1 MKKSLFV
8 WAAGLMALAACSNN
22 DDLLN
27 HETPDGKVI
36 VTATLPSD
44 APDSRVALTEDNTN
58 AGAPTIKVAWEETES
73 FSVIRGTE
81 NVTYSKTTE
90 GNTFTGDV
98 HTTTDGTYYGFYPT
112 TTATTISALP
122 YDFSAQTGALDA
134 TKTYMYA
141 VNATD
146 GKNYEFKHLTALV
159 KFTLSLP
166 DNVSGVTPSKVV
178 INSDKL
184 IPVGTVDL
192 TSDAVSYAK
201 TGNTGTS
208 ITITPSGG
216 TVSLSFYAYVNPMGA
231 SNTFVISMDG
241 NDGNYYSGALETSVA
256 IQAGYLYAASV
267 DMIKVEKGD
276 YAMKDGSFMKYEEG
290 ETLTDEQKANV
301 RGIVFWTTAET
312 TMEGRTTPAKLTDDV
327 IMAADFPNCTHG
339 LIVSLKDV
347 STSCP
352 WQSTYDK
359 VASWQDSDSFAA
371 ENKDKYKSI
380 ASVFGATDPI
390 NYILG
395 YQNTKLLKA
404 YNAQCA
410 DANKVLPVSSLDE
423 FSEGNPAPAHTTGWF
438 IPSVK
443 ELHMLCYKDVD
454 NVWDTYGT
462 DKVDTKNVI
471 NTSLNAVAGDS
482 FGGIYN
488 YYWSS
493 TERTEKDYAFGVRF
507 YNANVNSNNKE
518 DSTDY
523 VRAVCAF

>member
-27 HETPDGKVI
+27 HETPDGKVT

-58 AGAPTIKVAWEETES
+58 AESRTIKVVWETEES

-90 GNTFTGDV
+90 GNTFTGNV

-146 GKNYEFKHLTALV
+146 DKNYEFKHLTALV

-184 IPVGTVDL
+184 IPVGTVNL
-192 TSDAVSYAK
+192 TNDAVSYTK

-208 ITITPSGG
+208 ITITPSEG
-216 TVSLSFYAYVNPMGA
+216 TASLDFYAYVNPMEA

-241 NDGNYYSGALETSVA
+241 SDDNYYSGTLTTSVA
-256 IQAGYLYAASV
+256 IQAGYLYIAFV

-276 YAMKDGSFMKYEEG
+276 YAMKDGSFIKYDAENA
-290 ETLTDEQKANV
+290 LTDAQKANV
-301 RGIVFWTTAET
+301 AGIVFWTTADSNT
-312 TMEGRTTPAKLTDDV
+312 SGTTPAKLTDDK
-327 IMAADFPNCTHG
+327 IMVADFPNCSHG
-339 LIVSLKDV
+339 LIVSLKNV
-347 STSCP
+347 STSCV
-352 WQSTYDK
+352 WQSSYSK
-359 VASWQDSDSFAA
+359 VASWQTSDFMAD
-371 ENKDKYKSI
+371 NKDGYESI
-380 ASVFGATDPI
+380 ASGTSAMDKI

-404 YNAQCA
+404 YNAKCGN
-410 DANKVLPVSSLDE
+410 DNKVLPVSSLDD
-423 FSEGNPAPAHTTGWF
+423 FSASNPAPAHTTGWF

-443 ELHMLCYKDVD
+443 ELYMLCHEDVD
-454 NVWDTYGT
+454 DVWNEYATSNVN
-462 DKVDTKNVI
+462 TKNVI
-471 NTSLNAVAGDS
+471 DTSLNAVGGDS
-482 FGGIYN
+482 FGN
-488 YYWSS
+488 NFYWSS
-493 TERTEKDYAFGVRF
+493 TELADDEDVAFGVYF
-507 YNANVNSNNKE
+507 GNANVVYRHK
-518 DSTDY
+518 DRAGY
-523 VRAVCAF
+523 VRAVCAY